1 MFKGSEAPGR
11 ARKIIKNGDVIFATI
26 RPTLRRIAPIDR
38 TLDGQIASTAFCIL
52 RPKRDLVDPGFLY
65 FAVRDPKFVDAIG
78 QHQRGSSYPAV
89 TDKDILNE
97 SIPLPPLSEQR
108 TIGGILWKI
117 QQAIEVETNLIR
129 VTREL
134 KAAVMKKLFT
144 EGLNG
149 EPQKETEIG
158 LVPESWHRAKIGDLG
173 RVVTGTTPP
182 TKNSNYYQCGD
193 IPFIAPADINEN
205 ARITMVQKRITQSGL
220 SVSRPLPRGTTCFVC
235 IGSSIGKVGITT
247 DDIST
252 TNQQINAVVPSDY
265 FDSWFV
271 YYLLAFHAHRVRAQ
285 ASPSPV
291 PILSKGNFEQIELYF
306 AQDKE
311 HQRALAKPLVT
322 LDESL
327 EYHVRKLKLLEEL
340 FSSALRALMSNTI
353 RLKELDT
360 YAICQ
365 DLKGVAA

>member
-1 MFKGSEAPGR
+1 
-11 ARKIIKNGDVIFATI
+11 
-26 RPTLRRIAPIDR
+26 
-38 TLDGQIASTAFCIL
+38 
-52 RPKRDLVDPGFLY
+52 
-65 FAVRDPKFVDAIG
+65 
-78 QHQRGSSYPAV
+78 
-89 TDKDILNE
+89 
-97 SIPLPPLSEQR
+97 
-108 TIGGILWKI
+108 
-117 QQAIEVETNLIR
+117 
-129 VTREL
+129 
-134 KAAVMKKLFT
+134 
-144 EGLNG
+144 
-149 EPQKETEIG
+149 
-158 LVPESWHRAKIGDLG
+158 
-173 RVVTGTTPP
+173 VVTGTTPP

-306 AQDKE
+306 PQDKE